1 MLERRETRGWRAR
14 TPDPRGAR
22 AAALVFLALAAS
34 WGEFFE
40 EELTFQ
46 HRQSSLRKSV
56 GEAIENV
63 ARELRGTKW
72 PPDRHFPRGYKH
84 APVIPSS
91 CSAHRRQ
98 QEDTEATKRRPVAPA

>member
-1 MLERRETRGWRAR
+1 MSGEVRAPGEVCVREARNQRLEGR

-22 AAALVFLALAAS
+22 EAALVFPALAAS

-46 HRQSSLRKSV
+46 HRQSSLRKGV

-63 ARELRGTKW
+63 A
-72 PPDRHFPRGYKH
+72 
-84 APVIPSS
+84 
-91 CSAHRRQ
+91 
-98 QEDTEATKRRPVAPA
+98 KRKPES